1 MKGCVIN
8 LSYDNKQ
15 KKMLS
20 YIVIIITI
28 VICISF
34 YGYYRPNAYEIKMND
49 KINFYVKD
57 KEEFKTQVSKI
68 QRDLRKEFDDFKLKD
83 KFTWTKVHIDY
94 KDLTPEEDIKN
105 TILENNKQTLKALQE
120 KKEIEKLQKEKAK
133 KASNNNPVLASKI
146 KFLTPCE
153 GTVTSKFGMR
163 WGKMHKG
170 IDIANVEGSPIHAAL
185 DGKVSYAGWMEGY
198 GNVIKIQHNNGVE
211 TTYAHCKL
219 IRVKS
224 GEQVKRGQLIGDMG
238 STGRST
244 GPHIHFEIRINGVP
258 QNPSNYI

>member
-1 MKGCVIN
+1 VKGCVIN
-8 LSYDNKQ
+8 LSCDNKQ

-20 YIVIIITI
+20 YIIIIITI
-28 VICISF
+28 VICMSF
-34 YGYYRPNAYEIKMND
+34 YIAYRPNAYEIKMND

-105 TILENNKQTLKALQE
+105 IILESNKETLKVLQE
-120 KKEIEKLQKEKAK
+120 KKEKEKLEEKKAK
-133 KASNNNPVLASKI
+133 ASKNNPVSANKI
-146 KFLTPCE
+146 KFLKPCD
-153 GTVTSKFGMR
+153 GTVTSQFGMR

-170 IDIANVEGSPIHAAL
+170 IDIANKEGSPIYAAL
-185 DGKVSYAGWMEGY
+185 DGKVTYAGWMEGY
-198 GNVIKIQHNNGVE
+198 GNVIKIDHNNGVE

-219 IRVKS
+219 IRVKK
-224 GEQVKRGQLIGDMG
+224 GEQVKKGQLIGDMG

-244 GPHIHFEIRINGVP
+244 GPHVHFEIRVNGVP